1 MNATNGSIEINPR
14 YAQMVQQSAS
24 SLGQLLIWTVYAH
37 PSDYPDWF
45 VARPTIIR
53 PKTSGPMPMHLMA
66 KDLETLRAMLPEGLT
81 RLDRNDADDPTII
94 EVWV

>member
-1 MNATNGSIEINPR
+1 MNASIQIDPR
-14 YAQMVQQSAS
+14 YAQMVHLSAV
-24 SLGQLLIWTVYAH
+24 SLGQLLIWTIYDH

-66 KDLETLRAMLPEGLT
+66 KDLETLRAMLPDGLT
-81 RLDRNDADDPTII
+81 RLNRQPSDDACII